1 MKNLYENYIN
11 GNVTIAKDKAKKFS
25 WEKLFKYFTNDLGIG
40 MGDAAK
46 LADKLKNR

>member
-1 MKNLYENYIN
+1 MESLYCNYIN
-11 GNVTIAKDKAKKFS
+11 GNITTAKEKAKKFS

-40 MGDAAK
+40 AGDAAK

>member
-25 WEKLFKYFTNDLGIG
+25 WEKLFKYLINDVGLNTGYAMKI
-40 MGDAAK
+40 
-46 LADKLKNR
+46 ADKLKNR